1 MDISQRYETLRKY
14 MEEEFGVTPENIDE
28 KLQELKVQFYNKIEN
43 LESQLNT
50 TK

>member
-1 MDISQRYETLRKY
+1 
-14 MEEEFGVTPENIDE
+14 MEEEFGVTPDNIDE
-28 KLQELKVQFYNKIEN
+28 KLQELKIQFHKKIES